1 MPIDGYGDGAFRI
14 GGLVHHGSILLL
26 PERVIEW
33 PVTDLMSLKA
43 EDFDDVI
50 ACKDEIEFI
59 LIGYGAEVSPI
70 PTKIR
75 GLFEAAGIG
84 IEYMN
89 SGAAARTYNILIA
102 EGRRIAA
109 AIIAV

>member
-33 PVTDLMSLKA
+33 PVTDLISVTV
-43 EDFDDVI
+43 EDFSEI
-50 ACKDEIEFI
+50 IIRKDQIEFV
-59 LIGYGAEVSPI
+59 LIGYGTDVSPL
-70 PTKIR
+70 PTKVR
-75 GLFEAAGIG
+75 GLLEAAGIG

-102 EGRRIAA
+102 EGRRMAA
-109 AIIAV
+109 AIIAI